1 MTTSAD
7 SAMMA
12 RDQNTHGVSRLTET
26 QVLERARGMYSR
38 GRAQRW
44 LRSAVSLYC
53 ASLLLALLAWYAVI
67 LLFSLP
73 AYLLPAPHDVAVAGF
88 EARSLLLS
96 AGGATLTE
104 ILAAFALCVVVGL
117 PVGLLIAS
125 SQIAERLINPLLVL
139 SQGIPKIALAP
150 VFLAW
155 FGFGFQANLAIAFLI
170 AVFPVVVNTVLGM
183 HALDPAMIRLGR
195 SQGASW
201 LRLFW
206 FVRLPT
212 AAPSIFA
219 GMKIAITFAAIG
231 AIIGEFAAGTDGLG
245 YVIQVTVGNLDMP
258 LGFAAIT
265 ATALVG
271 LVTYAGVGACERVLL
286 RSHPGHRRQ

>member
-1 MTTSAD
+1 MRPA
-7 SAMMA
+7 A
-12 RDQNTHGVSRLTET
+12 LTES
-26 QVLERARGMYSR
+26 QVFDLARGMYDR
-38 GRAQRW
+38 GLLHRV
-44 LRSAVSLYC
+44 LRSDISLYS
-53 ASLLLALLAWYAVI
+53 ASLLLALVAWYAAIWV
-67 LLFSLP
+67 FSLP
-73 AYLLPAPHDVAVAGF
+73 AYLLPAPHDVAVAGY
-88 EARSLLLS
+88 ESGELLLS
-96 AGGATLTE
+96 AGWTTLME
-104 ILAAFALCVVVGL
+104 IIVAFALCVAVGL
-117 PVGLLIAS
+117 PIGLLIAS
-125 SQIAERLINPLLVL
+125 SEIAEKLINPLLVL

-170 AVFPVVVNTVLGM
+170 AVFPIVVNTVLGM
-183 HALDPAMIRLGR
+183 HSLDPAMVRLGH

-219 GMKIAITFAAIG
+219 GMKIAVTFAAIG
-231 AIIGEFAAGTDGLG
+231 AIIGEFAAGTAGLG

-271 LVTYAGVGACERVLL
+271 LLTYAVVGALERVVL
-286 RSHPGHRRQ
+286 RTHPAHRRR

>member
-1 MTTSAD
+1 MSLHA
-7 SAMMA
+7 AE
-12 RDQNTHGVSRLTET
+12 RVSLPRTDALSEA
-26 QVLERARGMYSR
+26 QVLELARGVYSR
-38 GRAQRW
+38 GRVSRV
-44 LRSAVSLYC
+44 LRSDLSLY
-53 ASLLLALLAWYAVI
+53 SLSLVLAVLAWYAAI
-67 LLFSLP
+67 WLFSLP
-73 AYLLPAPHDVAVAGF
+73 AYLLPAPHSVAAAGF
-88 EARSLLLS
+88 EAGELLLS
-96 AGGATLTE
+96 SSWTTLME
-104 ILAAFALCVVVGL
+104 IIAAFGLCVAIGL

-125 SQIAERLINPLLVL
+125 SQIAEKLINPLLVL

-183 HALDPAMIRLGR
+183 HALDPAMVRLGK

-201 LRLFW
+201 FRLFW

-219 GMKIAITFAAIG
+219 GMKIAVTFAAIG

-258 LGFAAIT
+258 LGFAAIA

-271 LVTYAGVGACERVLL
+271 LLTYAAVGLLERLLL
-286 RSHPGHRRQ
+286 RTHPTHRRH